1 MGKRK
6 KHPTSASDPHT
17 HTDWKTHKGENTH
30 THTHVQAYAHTLTFI
45 CVNICTQT
53 LTYIHVNTCIPQ
65 THHITSSKNWGP
77 VPTQKE
83 FPKHPFPHDSEA
95 RGGSVGFPREGTAQ
109 LGKQTH
115 LAAS

>member
-1 MGKRK
+1 M
-6 KHPTSASDPHT
+6 
-17 HTDWKTHKGENTH
+17 HTDTHIYTCKHMHSTH
-30 THTHVQAYAHTLTFI
+30 
-45 CVNICTQT
+45 
-53 LTYIHVNTCIPQ
+53 

-109 LGKQTH
+109 LGKQTR